1 MPEINLVFPIVIIKH
16 KPRKTCAPFGQRECL
31 QIILF
36 VYLYETT
43 SNILPLLKMLAFIAI
58 AQSSVAVSMNLDLD
72 KLRIMHR
79 SGDDT

>member
-1 MPEINLVFPIVIIKH
+1 MIKH
-16 KPRKTCAPFGQRECL
+16 KPPKACAPFGRRECL
-31 QIILF
+31 QIIILF

-72 KLRIMHR
+72 KLRVMHR
-79 SGDDT
+79 SGYDT